1 MVCNLCQADEAES
14 HAQSKKTSAAGNVRD
29 PAHLFSLT
37 EPLGVRLLDEDVDN
51 GQVLPVQVQVDS
63 INKVFKVIS
72 FKSFAHS
79 FSTADCERC
88 FLDEHTLHNC
98 RSPIR
103 RPWPES
109 CCLASQASID
119 CFYYNKM

>member
-14 HAQSKKTSAAGNVRD
+14 HAESKKTSAAGNVRD

-51 GQVLPVQVQVDS
+51 GQVLPVQVQVHS
-63 INKVFKVIS
+63 INKVLKVFS
-72 FKSFAHS
+72 HY
-79 FSTADCERC
+79 FSTANFERC

-98 RSPIR
+98 RSPTR
-103 RPWPES
+103 LPWPES
-109 CCLASQASID
+109 CCLASQASND
-119 CFYYNKM
+119 CSYYNKM

>member
-14 HAQSKKTSAAGNVRD
+14 HAESKKTSAAGNVRY

-72 FKSFAHS
+72 FKSFAH
-79 FSTADCERC
+79 
-88 FLDEHTLHNC
+88 
-98 RSPIR
+98 
-103 RPWPES
+103 
-109 CCLASQASID
+109 
-119 CFYYNKM
+119 